1 MVLGALAVAVV
12 LLFAA
17 NVLLGSY
24 PVTVP
29 DVVRIVSGEAIP
41 GASFIV
47 LENKLPR
54 AVVAVLVGAAFGVG
68 GAVFQT
74 MLRNPLASPDIIGI
88 SMGASASAVV
98 GIAFFGA
105 GGLVLQGFAL
115 AGSVLVALLV
125 AGLAQGGAVAGQR
138 LVLIGI
144 GIAAVLQAVTAW
156 VLTRTDIH
164 VAGEALVWLN
174 GSLNNAT
181 WERARVLVT
190 LLLVLLPV
198 TAAVARRLPS
208 LELGDD
214 AAAGLGV
221 HVGRSR
227 RLLLLLG
234 TTLAAAGTAAA
245 GPVAF
250 VAFLSGPIAR
260 RLLRGRV
267 SLVSTGLVGATV
279 VLAAE
284 LVAGSVL
291 PGTAL
296 PVGVVTGLL
305 GGPFLLW
312 LLVTANRV
320 GRGG

>member
-1 MVLGALAVAVV
+1 VLGGLVVTVAV
-12 LLFAA
+12 LFAV

-24 PVTVP
+24 TVTIP
-29 DVVRIVSGEAIP
+29 DFVRIVSGETIP

-54 AVVAVLVGAAFGVG
+54 AVLAVLVGVAFGVA

-88 SMGASASAVV
+88 SMGASATAVM

-105 GGLVLQGFAL
+105 SGLVLQGFSMV
-115 AGSVLVALLV
+115 GSITVALLIGLLARRGGV
-125 AGLAQGGAVAGQR
+125 AGHR
-138 LVLIGI
+138 LILVGI
-144 GIAAVLQAVTAW
+144 GVAAVLHAMTSW
-156 VLTRTDIH
+156 VLTRTDIN
-164 VAGEALVWLN
+164 VATEALVWLN
-174 GSLNNAT
+174 GSLGNAT
-181 WERARVLVT
+181 WDRVRLLVV
-190 LLLVLLPV
+190 LLLVLLPG
-198 TAAVARRLPS
+198 TAVVARRLPA

-214 AAAGLGV
+214 TAAGVGV

-227 RLLLLLG
+227 HALLLLG

-267 SLVSTGLVGATV
+267 SLVAAALVGATV

-284 LVAGSVL
+284 YVSVNAL